1 MGSNA
6 WNSSWRSQAK
16 LTKCK
21 VVDLKVFYLRR
32 LALICAFEPL
42 FRSNNNNEKLCF
54 CARHANFGPSGE
66 RPVFGGTVQAGVTR
80 QGTGAV
86 PTNLSRR
93 LPWLGLSGIWDLA
106 LQLLGEC
113 GIYLYMHLDT
123 LKDTWN
129 LYLSICIC
137 MWVLVCVCVC
147 DSMANKASR
156 QS

>member
-1 MGSNA
+1 MQS
-6 WNSSWRSQAK
+6 RRF
-16 LTKCK
+16 
-21 VVDLKVFYLRR
+21 KVFYLRL

-42 FRSNNNNEKLCF
+42 FRSINNSNNNEKLCF

-80 QGTGAV
+80 QGKGWQGRQGTGAM

-93 LPWLGLSGIWDLA
+93 LPWLGLAGIWDLA
-106 LQLLGEC
+106 LQLLSEC
-113 GIYLYMHLDT
+113 GICLYMHLDT

-137 MWVLVCVCVC
+137 MWVLVCVFVC
-147 DSMANKASR
+147 ATLWQTKPADNRKN
-156 QS
+156 